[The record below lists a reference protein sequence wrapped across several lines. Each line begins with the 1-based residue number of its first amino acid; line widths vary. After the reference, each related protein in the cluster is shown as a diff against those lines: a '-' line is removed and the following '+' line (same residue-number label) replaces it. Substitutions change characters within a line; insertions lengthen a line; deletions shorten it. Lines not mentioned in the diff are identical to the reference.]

1 MAYIIDGSYFIKE
14 LYVPNADEINSGSGE
29 ELTLFIDDKARQ
41 CLKNALGY
49 TLYNELDSEIDMSGM
64 LKNTAPAKWQ
74 NLVNGVEYT
83 LEGKTFKWQGLK
95 YSEGMYKRSLLA
107 TYVYYHWLIEQQ
119 SKMSGVGEVVVNAKN
134 AVNINSTQR
143 LVRVWNDFVMQYQ
156 EGLYDYNYQSYWKN
170 NIKVIDWLG
179 NSTSTD
185 FVSLIKFL
193 QDNDA
198 DYPDAALMRYQKQ
211 NQLGL

>member
-14 LYVPNADEINSGSGE
+14 LYVPNADEINSGSGD
-29 ELTLFIDDKARQ
+29 ELSLFIDDKARQ

-49 TLYNELDSEIDMSGM
+49 TLYNELDGNITNGT
-64 LKNTAPAKWQ
+64 LNTAAPAKWQ

-83 LEGKTFKWQGLK
+83 LSGNTFKWQGLI
-95 YSEGMYKRSLLA
+95 YIEGLMKKSLLA
-107 TYVYYHWLIEQQ
+107 TYVYYYWLTEQQ

-134 AVNINSTQR
+134 AININSTQR
-143 LVRVWNDFVMQYQ
+143 LVRVWNDFVRQYQ
-156 EGLYDYNYQSYWKN
+156 EGLSDHNQKSYWKN

-179 NSTSTD
+179 NSASSD
-185 FVSLIKFL
+185 FVSLIKFI
-193 QDNDA
+193 QDNDT
-198 DYPDAALMRYQKQ
+198 DYPDAALIRYQKQ